1 MRPVRT
7 RRRVLESL
15 AKAKALLEVR
25 DENRLQHHALC
36 EAVLH
41 QIDATF
47 LALIRQVGDAHGFK
61 PENIG
66 GLDDLVAQLEQRNLV
81 SLEAQRMQTLVT
93 DVEGWWQVFRIHF
106 AEVNCPDEMPETTD
120 IERIPLIDHT
130 GLDRLKSE
138 RYSEWVEELSDLVAE
153 FQLKFDES

>member
-15 AKAKALLEVR
+15 AKAKALVVVKV
-25 DENRLQHHALC
+25 ENRLQHHALC

-41 QIDATF
+41 QIYATF

-66 GLDDLVAQLEQRNLV
+66 SLDDLVAQLAQRDLV
-81 SLEAQRMQTLVT
+81 SLEVQRLQTLVT
-93 DVEGWWQVFRIHF
+93 DPEDWWSAFRTHY
-106 AEVNCPDEMPETTD
+106 ARVSCPDEASGITD
-120 IERIPLIDHT
+120 TARIPLTDTT
-130 GLDRLKSE
+130 GVDRLKNE

-153 FQLKFDES
+153 FQVRFDES

>member
-15 AKAKALLEVR
+15 AKSKALVAVKA
-25 DENRLQHHALC
+25 ENRLQHHALC

-47 LALIRQVGDAHGFK
+47 LALIRQVGDAHGFN

-66 GLDDLVAQLEQRNLV
+66 SLDDLIAQLEQRDLV
-81 SLEAQRMQTLVT
+81 SLEVQRMQILVT
-93 DVEGWWQVFRIHF
+93 DPEGWWIAFRTHC
-106 AEVNCPDEMPETTD
+106 AKVGCPDEASVKADTD
-120 IERIPLIDHT
+120 RIPLTDTT
-130 GLDRLKSE
+130 GIDRLKNG

-153 FQLKFDES
+153 FQVRFDES

>member
-15 AKAKALLEVR
+15 AKAKALVEIRV
-25 DENRLQHHALC
+25 ENRLQHHALC

-66 GLDDLVAQLEQRNLV
+66 GLDDLVAQLEERDLV
-81 SLEAQRMQTLVT
+81 SLEARRMKTLVT
-93 DVEGWWQVFRIHF
+93 DPEGWWRVFRTHF
-106 AEVNCPDEMPETTD
+106 AEVNCPDEMSGTTD
-120 IERIPLIDHT
+120 LERIPLIDRT
-130 GLDRLKSE
+130 GLDQLKNE

-153 FQLKFDES
+153 FQLRFDES